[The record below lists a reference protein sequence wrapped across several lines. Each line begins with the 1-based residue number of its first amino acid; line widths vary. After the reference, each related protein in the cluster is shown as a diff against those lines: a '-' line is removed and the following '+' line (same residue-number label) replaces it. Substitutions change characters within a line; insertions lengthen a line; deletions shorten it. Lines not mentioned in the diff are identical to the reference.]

1 MEDEDGNLLRFE
13 LSAEIDYKDEKYVL
27 LVCTQGAGDI
37 AEDESIIMRSATDEE
52 GEPCYQSLDD
62 ERLIEAV
69 YAAYLRQSERED

>member
-1 MEDEDGNLLRFE
+1 M
-13 LSAEIDYKDEKYVL
+13 L